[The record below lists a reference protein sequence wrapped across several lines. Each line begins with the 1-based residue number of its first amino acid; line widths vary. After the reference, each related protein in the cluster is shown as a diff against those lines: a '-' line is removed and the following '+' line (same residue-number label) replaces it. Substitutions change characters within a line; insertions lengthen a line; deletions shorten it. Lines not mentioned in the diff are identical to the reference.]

1 MSNVENKTVI
11 ITGASS
17 GMGKATAL
25 KLATNGANV
34 VLGARRENLLQNLV
48 SEIEE
53 KGGNAVYR
61 VTDVT
66 NPTDLEKLAELA
78 IEKFDKIDVLVNNA
92 GVMPLSK
99 LNKRKIDEWNMMIDV
114 NIKGVLNGIYAV
126 LPYMREQKQGH
137 IINMASIAG
146 HIVFQG
152 SAVYCATKTA
162 VRAISE
168 GLRLEESPESNIR
181 STIISPGSILTEL
194 SSHITDSEQKQAI
207 DQIESQVG
215 IDPKNIAEAIY
226 YAINQ
231 PEDVGVNEILV
242 RPTKQEL

>member
-168 GLRLEESPESNIR
+168 GLRMEESPESNIR

-215 IDPKNIAEAIY
+215 IDPENIAEAIY

>member
-168 GLRLEESPESNIR
+168 GLRMEESPESNIR